1 MNELNDRFLSELF
14 DMKQVRCHQDLYQKL
29 FHQIWPCEW
38 YFREFLSC
46 SVTDL
51 KIDYAKKIYAYLRS
65 FEDVVL
71 PEFTISN
78 VISLQLHRLV
88 TSNKA
93 YTPQDHVIHS
103 INLYITGVYL
113 FFNFPLFHKR
123 LLSQDSLGKT
133 LSAKVKSFI
142 RKWKIFSL
150 YHDVGYYFESN
161 VDCEGNVPAEA
172 FPTLGEYRK
181 TYTHLIFEYVT
192 RSVAR
197 TILSAAIIQRSN
209 RTFSCRSLNFNPS
222 RPWRSKGK
230 VLSKDEEIASVL
242 ASYEA
247 ATIVKDVQSDRTFSH
262 FVMVMDKQKILIIIY
277 DKDEYPIGYV
287 ERSGNTIDN
296 VFVLKDSI
304 IDRTEVNYAESC
316 ESLFDQI
323 PCECTF
329 RYCINNAMEAVYSHL
344 PVDYTSLAKQYYKQ
358 LPEKLRLQITF
369 ASTDEQINQCFF
381 DIYSWLI
388 EKVEGFLCS
397 DQPIP
402 EYKIYRQSMRKYY
415 EEAINNCLSSHIG
428 NLIREFSDIETGTIN
443 DVLKAICESLADKKV
458 FPELVNAIHENAGRS
473 YSIEEGVSHDMLTY
487 YAQTYHQVLRD
498 FSILGIR
505 EGAIQESSLPDYLEM
520 LQIMRVDKDNKIEI
534 EIFGHSNEVFETE
547 LFNQIKKLTEN
558 LHIDFDK
565 LTAYATNYTSSD
577 HGLISAGLM
586 FQAVVFSH
594 YFAEY
599 CEKHNDLKMA
609 WYGLSGYA
617 GLRYGEDIADYA
629 EVIFSILL
637 HNVYTYDS
645 RPTYGIDYRHSI
657 DEDPFSYFCAFC
669 DTFQKWHRP
678 KQIDYA
684 KTGLPQNHFLGDKF
698 DLIVTEDRICL
709 KCNLQDA
716 AQIRS
721 SLHDEN
727 TYLPGILHFV
737 QVIEQ

>member
-1 MNELNDRFLSELF
+1 M
-14 DMKQVRCHQDLYQKL
+14 
-29 FHQIWPCEW
+29 
-38 YFREFLSC
+38 
-46 SVTDL
+46 
-51 KIDYAKKIYAYLRS
+51 
-65 FEDVVL
+65 
-71 PEFTISN
+71 
-78 VISLQLHRLV
+78 
-88 TSNKA
+88 
-93 YTPQDHVIHS
+93 
-103 INLYITGVYL
+103 
-113 FFNFPLFHKR
+113 
-123 LLSQDSLGKT
+123 
-133 LSAKVKSFI
+133 
-142 RKWKIFSL
+142 
-150 YHDVGYYFESN
+150 
-161 VDCEGNVPAEA
+161 
-172 FPTLGEYRK
+172 
-181 TYTHLIFEYVT
+181 
-192 RSVAR
+192 
-197 TILSAAIIQRSN
+197 
-209 RTFSCRSLNFNPS
+209 
-222 RPWRSKGK
+222 
-230 VLSKDEEIASVL
+230 
-242 ASYEA
+242 
-247 ATIVKDVQSDRTFSH
+247 
-262 FVMVMDKQKILIIIY
+262 
-277 DKDEYPIGYV
+277 
-287 ERSGNTIDN
+287 
-296 VFVLKDSI
+296 
-304 IDRTEVNYAESC
+304 
-316 ESLFDQI
+316 
-323 PCECTF
+323 
-329 RYCINNAMEAVYSHL
+329 
-344 PVDYTSLAKQYYKQ
+344 
-358 LPEKLRLQITF
+358 
-369 ASTDEQINQCFF
+369 
-381 DIYSWLI
+381 
-388 EKVEGFLCS
+388 CS

-428 NLIREFSDIETGTIN
+428 NLIREFSDIEAGTIN
-443 DVLKAICESLADKKV
+443 DVLKAVCESLADKKV

-617 GLRYGEDIADYA
+617 GLRSGEGIADYA

-657 DEDPFSYFCAFC
+657 DEDAFSYFCAFC

-684 KTGLPQNHFLGDKF
+684 KTGLPQNHFLGDEF

-716 AQIRS
+716 AQIRN
-721 SLHDEN
+721 SLRDEN
-727 TYLPGILHFV
+727 TYLPGIMHFV
-737 QVIEQ
+737 QVMEH